1 MLPKS
6 FPKKG
11 ILISTGTHTRRNA
24 TTHLQKTKV
33 RATKAAWT
41 MDMLPGEKG
50 GRSESKDLILRTY
63 LPKIRKNMITYLEFV
78 SMVAK
83 TAPKI

>member
-1 MLPKS
+1 
-6 FPKKG
+6 
-11 ILISTGTHTRRNA
+11 
-24 TTHLQKTKV
+24 
-33 RATKAAWT
+33 